1 MLCVMTEFTTSS
13 NVWSS
18 IGTEQSLHHT
28 FPSNIL
34 TLAMTCTGFSKCGNS
49 SILLS
54 LSHLPFLLLTCGG
67 LIATTASKP
76 RLLSSFFPPPLVWFL
91 SPQAGIC
98 VMSVDSPQSPEESID
113 AKHSSICQSKRTQS
127 VLKKTSGHEAQW
139 DINNP
144 CFQKIKIRKSLHWNI
159 KWHWVEYSMLVTS
172 DSFNDFFCNF
182 VLCDKKGTSEKK
194 KLSHDDRDIG
204 GIRASCLEKTVWNP
218 RATPP
223 LTCGRNHPH

>member
-1 MLCVMTEFTTSS
+1 MVIYWDWTVLTPH
-13 NVWSS
+13 
-18 IGTEQSLHHT
+18 ISLKS
-28 FPSNIL
+28 FNP
-34 TLAMTCTGFSKCGNS
+34 GNDLYLFFKMWK
-49 SILLS
+49 LLS
-54 LSHLPFLLLTCGG
+54 FSPSATFLFYSLPVVDWL
-67 LIATTASKP
+67 P
-76 RLLSSFFPPPLVWFL
+76 RPPVSLDYYHPSFPLLVWFL

-159 KWHWVEYSMLVTS
+159 KWHWVEYSMLVTF
-172 DSFNDFFCNF
+172 DSFNDFFAILCSVIRK
-182 VLCDKKGTSEKK
+182 VLQRRKNCPMMIAISVGFAR
-194 KLSHDDRDIG
+194 H
-204 GIRASCLEKTVWNP
+204 ALEKTVWNP
-218 RATPP
+218 CATPP

>member
-1 MLCVMTEFTTSS
+1 MAWQYGHEHGYIACHVNVTHKVKMLCVMTEFTTSS

-76 RLLSSFFPPPLVWFL
+76 RLLSSFFPPLLFGFFHLKQGFVWWVWTVHNPLRNQSMQSIQAFANL
-91 SPQAGIC
+91 S
-98 VMSVDSPQSPEESID
+98 VHRV
-113 AKHSSICQSKRTQS
+113 
-127 VLKKTSGHEAQW
+127 
-139 DINNP
+139 
-144 CFQKIKIRKSLHWNI
+144 F
-159 KWHWVEYSMLVTS
+159 
-172 DSFNDFFCNF
+172 
-182 VLCDKKGTSEKK
+182 
-194 KLSHDDRDIG
+194 
-204 GIRASCLEKTVWNP
+204 
-218 RATPP
+218 
-223 LTCGRNHPH
+223 